1 MKAGYVSKGCKGA
14 PANIENPQ
22 IVIDIDYPEKDYL
35 PLPIDFFRK
44 NSQGKT
50 YPLPYLQPARGD
62 VLRGIAQAARAV
74 PKGEDRL
81 PG

>member
-1 MKAGYVSKGCKGA
+1 MKAGYVSKGAKGA

-44 NSQGKT
+44 NSLGKT
-50 YPLPYLQPARGD
+50 YPFLIFSLAD
-62 VLRGIAQAARAV
+62 VLYYD
-74 PKGEDRL
+74 E
-81 PG
+81 